1 MFLSRSAT
9 SSGMRG
15 SYKCV
20 GAASVPDAVG
30 TNGDIAMARDRLP
43 SPAHSEG
50 RRLRASSM
58 ASFLAR
64 AGRMR
69 SSLEST
75 RCRRNFWSVSRSTP
89 NRSTRTADSSS
100 DEGLRKSVPRSAG
113 SVLRRGASVR
123 GADTRS
129 SRGGSPPAV
138 RFPDCSPGASS
149 SSSSPA
155 VRSGNA
161 SYILSDASD
170 ATRSGS
176 AASKSVPD
184 PAPRPNH
191 RRRSTK
197 LLRCAASSRVN
208 VGDQGLGFRVTALAN
223 ASAKPAA
230 DAGARKWSLIAGCAL
245 ALDPASVPTSSTCTP
260 AARIAAATST
270 ETPVASINGAP
281 SGTTCFS
288 ASFAERPTGSN
299 GKPSSLPSARVSDAT
314 DPSTRHTNAR
324 YSSDM
329 PAADIPPPAASSSSS
344 QGIGSYARRELSP
357 PPPTRAHAVGKTS
370 GIRSTM
376 ASSSIGDTFSARVPA
391 RVSSRATIS
400 SSHARSTHLLD
411 ARAMSR
417 ASSAPGT

>member
-1 MFLSRSAT
+1 
-9 SSGMRG
+9 MRG

-30 TNGDIAMARDRLP
+30 TNGDIAMARARLP

-100 DEGLRKSVPRSAG
+100 DDVLRKSVPRSAG
-113 SVLRRGASVR
+113 SVPRWGASVT

-129 SRGGSPPAV
+129 SRGGSELRFHV
-138 RFPDCSPGASS
+138 RSPGASS
-149 SSSSPA
+149 SLSPPPA
-155 VRSGNA
+155 GSGSGNA

-176 AASKSVPD
+176 AASKSGPD

-197 LLRCAASSRVN
+197 PLRFAASSRVN
-208 VGDQGLGFRVTALAN
+208 VGDQPGCVPPAFLATALAK
-223 ASAKPAA
+223 ASANPAA
-230 DAGARKWSLIAGCAL
+230 DAGARNPAIAGWSLIAGCAPAL
-245 ALDPASVPTSSTCTP
+245 APASVPTSSTCTP

-281 SGTTCFS
+281 SGTTYF
-288 ASFAERPTGSN
+288 FDPLAEHPTGSN

-314 DPSTRHTNAR
+314 DASTRHTSAR

-329 PAADIPPPAASSSSS
+329 PVADIPPSAASFKSS
-344 QGIGSYARRELSP
+344 QGTGSFDARPRTL
-357 PPPTRAHAVGKTS
+357 AHAVGKTS

-391 RVSSRATIS
+391 RVSSRATIV

-417 ASSAPGT
+417 ASSASGT